1 MTYIIAEAG
10 VNHNGNIAL
19 AENLIEAAA
28 SSGANAIK
36 FQAWKAENLVT
47 RSAPLAG
54 YQERNTSGFVSQY
67 EMLKTLELSENDHK
81 YLKKKCDEKK
91 IEYLSSAFDIEGIEV
106 LNNLGINKLK
116 IPSGEIT
123 NLPFLIAA
131 GKYKWEIIL
140 STGMSN
146 MQEIEEAIICL
157 ESNGK
162 LRDQIT
168 ILQCTT
174 QYPAPL
180 KSVNLAA
187 MKTISEAFNLK
198 IGFSDHTE
206 GIIAA
211 IAAVAMGAQVIE
223 KHLTLDK
230 NLPGPDHK
238 ASIEPDEFKLMIEN
252 IRTTELLIG
261 NGIKVPNECEVSNKA
276 IARKSIVAKKYI
288 KKGELLTS
296 DNLCVKRPG
305 TGISPMQWDNLIG
318 KTAQQNYNIDDLIEN

>member
-10 VNHNGNIAL
+10 VNHNGSIAL

-28 SSGANAIK
+28 SCGANAIK

-54 YQERNTSGFVSQY
+54 YQERNTSGFLSQY

-106 LNNLGINKLK
+106 LHNLGINKLK

-123 NLPFLIAA
+123 NLPFLKAA
-131 GKYKWEIIL
+131 GKYNWEIIL

-146 MQEIEEAIICL
+146 MQEIEEALICL

-162 LRDQIT
+162 SRDQIT

-180 KSVNLAA
+180 KSVNLSA

-288 KKGELLTS
+288 KKGDLLSS

-318 KTAQQNYNIDDLIEN
+318 KISQHNYNIDDLIEN

>member
-1 MTYIIAEAG
+1 MTYVIAEAG
-10 VNHNGNIAL
+10 VNHNGSIDL
-19 AENLIEAAA
+19 AENLIEVAA

-47 RSAPLAG
+47 QSAPLAD
-54 YQERNTSGFVSQY
+54 YQEKNTSGFKSQY
-67 EMLKTLELSENDHK
+67 EMLKSLELSENDHK
-81 YLKKKCDEKK
+81 YLKKKCEESK
-91 IEYLSSAFDIEGIEV
+91 IEYLSSAFDIDGIEI
-106 LNNLGINKLK
+106 LKNLGVGKLK
-116 IPSGEIT
+116 IPSGELT
-123 NLPFLIAA
+123 NLPLLKAA
-131 GKYKWEIIL
+131 GKYKWEIII
-140 STGMSN
+140 STGMSD
-146 MQEIEEAIICL
+146 MEEIKDALICL
-157 ESNGK
+157 ETHGK
-162 LRDQIT
+162 SRNQIT

-180 KSVNLAA
+180 NSVNLSA
-187 MKTISEAFNLK
+187 MKNISKEFNVR

-223 KHLTLDK
+223 KHLTIDK

-261 NGIKVPNECEVSNKA
+261 DGIKVPNECEISNKA

-288 KKGELLTS
+288 KKGELLSS

-318 KTAQQNYNIDDLIEN
+318 KISQQNYNIDDLIEN